1 MQQAIGRAVKMID
14 NKPYKIVWKKTYKTG
29 EHVHYEQYMERE
41 NAEARM
47 DELLR
52 LHKVEAYIYY
62 P

>member
-1 MQQAIGRAVKMID
+1 MEEAIDMTDKTYRI
-14 NKPYKIVWKKTYKTG
+14 IWKKRYKAG

-41 NAEARM
+41 IAEARM

>member
-1 MQQAIGRAVKMID
+1 M
-14 NKPYKIVWKKTYKTG
+14 NKLYRIVWKKMYKYG

-41 NAEARM
+41 NAETRM

-62 P
+62 PEEL

>member
-1 MQQAIGRAVKMID
+1 MNDKL
-14 NKPYKIVWKKTYKTG
+14 YKIVWKKRYKTG
-29 EHVHYEQYMERE
+29 DRWKTPTVHYEQFMERE
-41 NAEARM
+41 NAENRM